1 MKSAASRSFLK
12 ILCALGVLSVGNLLW
27 SLDREA
33 FSITNYDL
41 TLQIDPAQHRLGA
54 RGKITLRNDTNS
66 PQKIAVLQ
74 ISSSLDWRTVKAGDK
89 EVQFVTQAYASDI
102 DHTGALSEV
111 IVTLPEPVASH
122 AFAELN
128 VGYEGVVV
136 VDATRLIRVGTPE
149 DIATGTDWDQIGP
162 DFSAVRGAGY
172 VAWYPIA
179 TESANLSEEGDL
191 SSVLQRWKSRE
202 SECQMSVVFESTKD
216 APILFSGSKNG
227 FVIKTDKP
235 VKIGAFSMIRPHS
248 DVPTFVIADYKQI
261 EAKND
266 STISFLPGKDATA
279 ASLADVLGNLEPIVS
294 SKRQQGLQIA
304 ELRLPDAQSY
314 VTQNLLLTPLRPM
327 TQRDRLTL
335 VYALAR
341 QSIPSPRQ
349 WITEGIAHF
358 EQALEVERQ
367 HGRKAALDYLDAH
380 RSAFVEKEVQAGS
393 SDPTGDSS
401 AAGRSLINTSD
412 DLYLQS
418 KAMSVWWMLH
428 DMIGDI
434 SLKLVWNDYS
444 DLKDKD
450 PSYMPRLIGT
460 YSHRDLEWF
469 FDDWVYRDHGLPDFK
484 VESASARKT
493 VNGAYMVAVTVANL
507 GSAGAEVP
515 LTVKF
520 KAGEVSKRLEV
531 RAKDKATIRIETP
544 TVPLEVI
551 VNDGSVPE
559 TDTSNNTFK
568 VEAPKD

>member
-1 MKSAASRSFLK
+1 MKFAIGKTFVK
-12 ILCALGVLSVGNLLW
+12 FLCALSVLSVGNSRW

-54 RGKITLRNDTNS
+54 RGRITLRNDTSS

-122 AFAELN
+122 ASAELD

-227 FVIKTDKP
+227 FVIMTDKP

-327 TQRDRLTL
+327 TQGDRLTL
-335 VYALAR
+335 V
-341 QSIPSPRQ
+341 
-349 WITEGIAHF
+349 
-358 EQALEVERQ
+358 
-367 HGRKAALDYLDAH
+367 
-380 RSAFVEKEVQAGS
+380 
-393 SDPTGDSS
+393 
-401 AAGRSLINTSD
+401 
-412 DLYLQS
+412 
-418 KAMSVWWMLH
+418 
-428 DMIGDI
+428 
-434 SLKLVWNDYS
+434 
-444 DLKDKD
+444 
-450 PSYMPRLIGT
+450 
-460 YSHRDLEWF
+460 
-469 FDDWVYRDHGLPDFK
+469 
-484 VESASARKT
+484 
-493 VNGAYMVAVTVANL
+493 
-507 GSAGAEVP
+507 
-515 LTVKF
+515 
-520 KAGEVSKRLEV
+520 
-531 RAKDKATIRIETP
+531 
-544 TVPLEVI
+544 
-551 VNDGSVPE
+551 
-559 TDTSNNTFK
+559 
-568 VEAPKD
+568 